1 MNEII
6 QNYKEILT
14 QKYCKFSGRA
24 NRSEFWYFVLVNAIV
39 AVVLYI
45 LLAIAAFSSSS
56 AAGVIYAVLVIYDL
70 AVLLPGLGVT
80 VRRLHDI
87 GKGGGWI
94 FISLVPL
101 IGGLILLYFMIVEG
115 NQGANRFGD
124 QPE

>member
-14 QKYCKFSGRA
+14 QKYCRFSGRA
-24 NRSEFWYFVLVNAIV
+24 NRSEFWYFALANAVIQ
-39 AVVLYI
+39 VVLYI
-45 LLAIAAFSSSS
+45 LILAVASSSTS
-56 AAGVIYAVLVIYDL
+56 AAVAIYAISAIYSL
-70 AVLLPGLGVT
+70 AVLLPGLAVT
-80 VRRLHDI
+80 VRRLHDS

-101 IGGLILLYFMIVEG
+101 VGGLILLYFMIVEG
-115 NQGANRFGD
+115 NQGANRFGS